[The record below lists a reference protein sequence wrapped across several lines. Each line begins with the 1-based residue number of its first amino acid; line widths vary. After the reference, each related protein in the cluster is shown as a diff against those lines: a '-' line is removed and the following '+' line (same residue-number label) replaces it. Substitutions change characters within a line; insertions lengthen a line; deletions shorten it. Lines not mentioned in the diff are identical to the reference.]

1 MQWQIVLA
9 VAVLAI
15 GLSACAAYPP
25 ERYGFDAGPP
35 YTLDTGDDVRVV
47 VFEADTLPQSF
58 TVSASGHISVPVAGT
73 LDVRGKTTQQVERA
87 IAGRLRGHFIG
98 APQVSVQVARYR
110 PFFVLGQVKSAGQYP
125 FVPGLTVET
134 AVAIAGGYT
143 QRANLA
149 EARLMRPGPDGSTVV
164 SYVPGGYPIRPG
176 DKIIVPERWL

>member
-1 MQWQIVLA
+1 M
-9 VAVLAI
+9 
-15 GLSACAAYPP
+15 
-25 ERYGFDAGPP
+25 
-35 YTLDTGDDVRVV
+35 
-47 VFEADTLPQSF
+47 
-58 TVSASGHISVPVAGT
+58 
-73 LDVRGKTTQQVERA
+73 
-87 IAGRLRGHFIG
+87 RGHFIG

-149 EARLMRPGPDGSTVV
+149 EARLLRPGPDGSTIV